1 MSFCEADA
9 IEVKKESST
18 DSQNVLSQFEEL
30 SEIQQKL
37 RSRQTIEDLD
47 MLLPDLFSKMR
58 ESNQDIQYAIDFYR
72 VISELSKST
81 DSLSE
86 ELSMLIDEMAETQR
100 AIQSDE
106 INIQRMDEQILKELS
121 QCL

>member
-1 MSFCEADA
+1 
-9 IEVKKESST
+9 
-18 DSQNVLSQFEEL
+18 
-30 SEIQQKL
+30 
-37 RSRQTIEDLD
+37 
-47 MLLPDLFSKMR
+47 MR

-106 INIQRMDEQILKELS
+106 INIQRMNEQILKELS